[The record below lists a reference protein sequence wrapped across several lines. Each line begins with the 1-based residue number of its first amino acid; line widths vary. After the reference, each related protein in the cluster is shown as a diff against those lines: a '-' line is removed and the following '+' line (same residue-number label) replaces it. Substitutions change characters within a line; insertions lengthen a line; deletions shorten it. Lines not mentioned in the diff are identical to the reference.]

1 MFPANRTGVTPF
13 AARSATVRPR
23 FDWHPLQRSSASL
36 RRYFGAIL
44 VALASVAI
52 QSGASAAAISESRDL
67 IPTSSSLSRVHTLY
81 ARAHARERSS
91 RLEVIED
98 WHLVQDG
105 MNGTFRVHRLGR
117 DYRETTILGPLS
129 YENGMHAGVR
139 WQTNRNGL
147 TFTFAGFHERDA
159 ISDRIFEGPWRSDR
173 DEKLIGESVQESAY
187 VIEVNPP
194 GGRHEWMYIDK
205 YTGLLT
211 RRDRLEK
218 HRRYSTTYVDYKYYD
233 GVAEPS
239 KIKSMDSFGNEREQT
254 LTSRTYDWTPDS
266 RDVEIPSKRRDF
278 VEFPANV
285 NTVRLPGR
293 FVNGLFVVR
302 VGVNGKPYDFLLD
315 SGAAGIVVDP
325 SIAELAGI
333 ERLGNRIGATI
344 GSYAESTAIVN
355 TLSVGALKMQH
366 VVTRVV
372 PVPFRID
379 ERTRVVGLLGFDFFA
394 DAIVH
399 VDYDRGIAEAI
410 DMPGFHAPDNM
421 TTVALALDDKT
432 PAVRAHVGNALAR
445 LTIDTGANRT
455 LVFSGFADRAD
466 LSSERIAATTRF
478 RGVGGMGNGE
488 MARLR
493 TFEFANVAL
502 TDTPVEIS
510 SDDFGSE
517 DIDGI
522 LGADLLRN
530 YDVYFNYPA
539 AQIYVRRARHAPL
552 VATTR

>member
-1 MFPANRTGVTPF
+1 M
-13 AARSATVRPR
+13 
-23 FDWHPLQRSSASL
+23 
-36 RRYFGAIL
+36 L
-44 VALASVAI
+44 VALVALGI
-52 QSGASAAAISESRDL
+52 QSGASAALLSEPRDL
-67 IPTSSSLSRVHTLY
+67 IPTSSTLSRVHTLY
-81 ARAHARERSS
+81 ARTHARERSS
-91 RLEVIED
+91 HLEVIED

-105 MNGTFRVHRLGR
+105 MSGTFRVHRLGR

-139 WQTNRNGL
+139 WQTNRNGI
-147 TFTFAGFHERDA
+147 TFAFAGFHERDA
-159 ISDRIFEGPWRSDR
+159 ISDRIFEGPLRSDR

-205 YTGLLT
+205 HTGLLS

-218 HRRYSTTYVDYKYYD
+218 HRRFSTSYVDYKYYD

-239 KIKSMDSFGNEREQT
+239 KIKSIDSFGNEREQT
-254 LTSRTYDWTPDS
+254 LTSRTYDWTPDL
-266 RDVEIPSKRRDF
+266 RDVEIPTKHRDF

-302 VGVNGKPYDFLLD
+302 VGINGKPYDFLLD
-315 SGAAGIVVDP
+315 SGAAGIVIDP
-325 SIAELAGI
+325 SIAEQAGI
-333 ERLGNRIGATI
+333 ERFGNRIGATI
-344 GSYAESTAIVN
+344 GSYVESTAIVT
-355 TLSVGALKMQH
+355 TLSVGALKMQR

-394 DAIVH
+394 DAIIH

-410 DMPGFHAPDNM
+410 DMPGFHAPENM

-432 PAVRAHVGNALAR
+432 PTVKAHVGNALAR

-455 LVFSGFADRAD
+455 LVFAGFADRAD

-493 TFEFANVAL
+493 NFEFANVAL

-522 LGADLLRN
+522 LGADLLKN

-539 AQIYVRRARHAPL
+539 AQVYVRRARRIPI
-552 VATTR
+552 VANATR